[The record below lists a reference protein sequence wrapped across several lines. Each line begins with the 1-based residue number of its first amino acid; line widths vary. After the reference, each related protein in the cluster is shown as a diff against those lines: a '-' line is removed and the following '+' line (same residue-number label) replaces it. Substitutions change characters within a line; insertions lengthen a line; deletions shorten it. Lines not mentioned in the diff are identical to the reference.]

1 MVKYPI
7 DDLLVQ
13 PSADDPILTKRPPLS
28 TEFRVPMDCV
38 GDFLMVWDFCSS
50 FGRFL
55 HLSPFSLT
63 DFENA
68 LCHKESNIV
77 LIVEIHAAI
86 FRLLIKD
93 EGEYF
98 TVMQNKKRNSK
109 VIVFAFGH
117 ICLMAVLITS

>member
-117 ICLMAVLITS
+117 IV